1 MLLQKSGLL
10 PIPKILTVLS
20 KHMFCNHISKTLSLC
35 LQRAVLLP
43 STPQGCKLCQ
53 MLLSPTSFGLGFYG
67 INYELAHIFL
77 LFFSPPL
84 PLIKLNSVKSF
95 SFKYFELRVELLL
108 QFWWEETRTAPNPW
122 TYSYRGRRLLLTIQA
137 ARFWVLTK
145 LSNNQAGKFHD
156 TELYTSVKCKTQ
168 HWKIV
173 HRLFL
178 LRVYKSCSEMQRT
191 LRTVLS
197 GERGNMPQGSIA
209 ARF

>member
-67 INYELAHIFL
+67 INYLKRNESLSSPTFFII
-77 LFFSPPL
+77 FFSPL

-108 QFWWEETRTAPNPW
+108 QF
-122 TYSYRGRRLLLTIQA
+122 
-137 ARFWVLTK
+137 
-145 LSNNQAGKFHD
+145 
-156 TELYTSVKCKTQ
+156 
-168 HWKIV
+168 
-173 HRLFL
+173 
-178 LRVYKSCSEMQRT
+178 
-191 LRTVLS
+191 
-197 GERGNMPQGSIA
+197 
-209 ARF
+209 